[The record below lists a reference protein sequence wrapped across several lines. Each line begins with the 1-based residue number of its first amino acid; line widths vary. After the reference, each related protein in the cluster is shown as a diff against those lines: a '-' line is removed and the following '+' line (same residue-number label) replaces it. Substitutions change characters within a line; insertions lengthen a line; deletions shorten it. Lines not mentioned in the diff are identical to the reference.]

1 MSETRYIPLSVR
13 MGKRPPFEPVEGV
26 PDFLWEPLQ
35 VWLIDALDDDGGF
48 AHSFAVRFH
57 ITLRSDY
64 VGEDAVALLIDKIG
78 RDRSRRNLNALD
90 LVDFLLFRGLGHPDS
105 LDTLLDLAGH
115 ELRVAPDGSG
125 LVQRLDPST
134 WALYTRATSPDDK
147 ASELLADAWRL
158 AFGRKPNP
166 TAGWGEAIKAVETLL
181 KPITTPADSK
191 ATLGKMTR
199 ALTDNPSKWECRL
212 PERAYKTNGQETVKP
227 PLKILADTLRTI
239 GYQPGRHGG
248 DHADKTDEVTA
259 RSMVLLA
266 TTVTAWLRDG
276 VLRLNETP

>member
-1 MSETRYIPLSVR
+1 MSETRHIPLSVR

-35 VWLIDALDDDGGF
+35 LWLIDALDDEGL
-48 AHSFAVRFH
+48 ARFLALSLH
-57 ITLRSDY
+57 IPLRSDY
-64 VGEDAVALLIDKIG
+64 VGKDAVTLFVGQIG
-78 RDRSRRNLNALD
+78 YNRSRRDLDALD
-90 LVDFLLFRGLGHPDS
+90 LVDNLLSRGLGDA
-105 LDTLLDLAGH
+105 DVLDLMLDFAGH

-158 AFGRKPNP
+158 AFGRNPDP
-166 TAGWGEAIKAVETLL
+166 TAGWGQAIKAVETLL

-199 ALTDNPSKWECRL
+199 ALTDNPSKWACRL
-212 PERAYKTNGQETVKP
+212 PERAYKTNGQGTVKP
-227 PLKILADTLRTI
+227 PLEILANTLRTI

-248 DHADKTDEVTA
+248 DHTDKTDQVTA

-266 TTVTAWLRDG
+266 TTVVAWLRDG